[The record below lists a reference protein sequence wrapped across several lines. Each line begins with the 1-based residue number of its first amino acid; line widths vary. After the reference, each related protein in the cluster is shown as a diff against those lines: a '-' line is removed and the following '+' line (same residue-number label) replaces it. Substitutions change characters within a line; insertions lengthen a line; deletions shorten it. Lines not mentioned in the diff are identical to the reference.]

1 MNPNENRKQIINE
14 CINYIIE
21 RMENSEEEFSVEQ
34 IAEQFHFSKYYF
46 NRMFREETGE
56 SVYAFVKRR
65 KLDQSA
71 IDIKLEKDRTITEI
85 GSSYGYSSSN
95 YSSAFS
101 SHHQISP
108 ARFRENTDTGDL
120 RSPFFPEESE
130 VAKTFEEYEA
140 EIQIQDIQD
149 SFVLYERVIGNYL
162 ELGEKWSSFLKKY
175 WEQIGSETVM
185 IERFYNDP
193 AVTGQSHCICDLCIT
208 VSPSC
213 LEKNTTVIPGGRF
226 AVYRFEG
233 AVRDIYYA
241 LQGVFFVWLPESGY
255 HMDGLCAM
263 NRYLRMDNEQGF
275 VSMELCIPIK

>member
-1 MNPNENRKQIINE
+1 MNPNENKKQIINE

-46 NRMFREETGE
+46 NRIFREETGE

-108 ARFRENTDTGDL
+108 ARFRENADTGDL
-120 RSPFFPEESE
+120 RSPFYPGESA
-130 VAKTFEEYEA
+130 VAKSFEEYEA
-140 EIQIQDIQD
+140 GIQILEIQD

-162 ELGEKWSSFLKKY
+162 ELGEKWSSFL
-175 WEQIGSETVM
+175 EQYRERLDSETVM

-208 VSPSC
+208 VSLAC
-213 LEKNTTVIPGGRF
+213 REKNTTVIPGGRF

-233 AVRDIYYA
+233 AVHDIYYT

-255 HMDGLCAM
+255 QMDGLCAM
-263 NRYLRMDNEQGF
+263 NRYLKMDTEQGF